1 MMVQGW
7 ESPRARFSLS
17 GMPMIASLCAVLLLA
32 PAADADLAA
41 TVLAG
46 ESRSGALQHQDFRK
60 YAAAGKW
67 DDALTEYNA
76 LLARPFDLAPL
87 SPLHSLQGRWL
98 AHRDLAL
105 FPTDVRA
112 RITDAREALARP
124 ALEKALAGIDEVGL
138 RRVVEE
144 QYGSPAAALAADALG
159 DLAFDRGDFA
169 AAGLW
174 YGLLPGTD
182 PARSRAK
189 HLLVRLFAHK
199 RLGPLAATPPAL
211 RRDLD
216 AFTRDH
222 AGAAGNLAGRD
233 GTYAD
238 MLAAVGRDRALEVP
252 PGDGWPTFAGD
263 AARSR
268 TLPVEEHLAD
278 RLAILSRRPFVRVNL
293 DSRRAGA
300 GPDLPIGNR
309 ANAGVALYPAIAGG
323 RVYFADARYL
333 TAVDLRTGD
342 VSEVFDAATLLPTAA
357 RERTFPY
364 PDYYRASVTVAEGH
378 ILARFG
384 AVAVQDERGP
394 MKGPPPESAIVCLRL
409 DPDGAARVAWSAKLS
424 GDPPTLFEGAPLV
437 HQGRAYVAVTRVQG
451 DRTQTAIRCY
461 ALDAAGDASP
471 LWSRD
476 VCETPE
482 LSGGR
487 VRRLHQLLTLAGPNV
502 VYASHS
508 GAIVALEALTGQ
520 RVWARRY
527 RSAPRENRF
536 ALPGGEGQPAIHDL
550 APPLFADGRVFV
562 APTDSDTTFCLDP
575 WTGTALWQR
584 DGLQPVHLLGTCQ
597 DRLVFTTPGG
607 LRAVDALDGG
617 DKTGW
622 ALPTDRLPPL
632 GRGQLV
638 GDVVLWPTVRGMRMV
653 RAAEGEFVPGA
664 ELGRVPSGN
673 VAYRDGVL
681 AVADR
686 STLTVYKGEPRPAK
700 ADKPPP
706 PEQVGA
712 GLTGTARAEALQAA
726 AVEWQRADAPQNAA
740 RLWASLLGE
749 EAVLRDERNRPWPAT
764 ALALREL
771 AALRDDGA
779 VRDLLDGIGAPTNPL
794 SQAGRHAL
802 WEQASHQE
810 RDEPLAA
817 RTAWRVLLRH
827 GKDSQAAAALRALE
841 RTRPADRVPALPA
854 AWALGDAI
862 DLDPG
867 ERVVP
872 VAAEPGQA
880 SRLVTVAAEVQGGR
894 VTLRVGST
902 RKPAWRVKLPFVP
915 TWGRVW
921 DELLLFAGAEG
932 LAGVRLDGKVLWQ
945 VTSGERYD
953 DFHLAG
959 ERLLVRVGT
968 DRLRA
973 VDAPT
978 GAILWEFATGSDPTG
993 PGDLRFVA
1001 TESRVVVRV
1010 PGRAALLDAATGRL
1024 LRRDD
1029 AEPTDDLRLLDNRR
1043 GLLVAERRVVRL
1055 LDLATGEAAW
1065 SWPVPAVTTS
1075 RQEPLRVLP
1084 VGGTVWVQ
1092 VPVNV
1097 GHELYRLDARTGKPL
1112 AELPRLLRVEP
1123 LELSAGRVLGDIV
1136 FLVEGTEVVARSTLD
1151 AAVRWRQL
1159 LPPGPATY
1167 RLQVAGDEVL
1177 AVPSAVRIAA
1187 TEFHCLIGTLEWM
1200 MEYPPGVPA
1209 VASLLR
1215 LDATT
1220 GKPRT
1225 LPVPTGLGRLATAWR
1240 PGLQPFLR
1248 PEVRSRQRA
1257 GTCGLAVLP
1266 TPDGW
1271 RVVLDDRAWNL
1282 RD

>member
-1 MMVQGW
+1 
-7 ESPRARFSLS
+7 
-17 GMPMIASLCAVLLLA
+17 MIALCAVLLLA

-41 TVLAG
+41 TVLTG

-105 FPTDVRA
+105 LPTDVRA
-112 RITDAREALARP
+112 RITDAREGLARP
-124 ALEKALAGIDEVGL
+124 ALEKALAGIDEAGL

-169 AAGLW
+169 TAASW
-174 YGLLPGTD
+174 YGLLPAAD
-182 PARSRAK
+182 PARARAK
-189 HLLVRLFAHK
+189 HLLARLFAHK
-199 RLGPLAATPPAL
+199 RLGPLAVTPPAL

-222 AGAAGNLAGRD
+222 AAAAGKLAGRD
-233 GTYAD
+233 GKYAD
-238 MLAAVGRDRALEVP
+238 TLAAVGRDRGLEVP

-268 TLPVEEHLAD
+268 QLPVEEHLAD

-300 GPDLPIGNR
+300 GPDLPLGNR

-342 VSEVFDAATLLPTAA
+342 VREMFDASTLLPTAA

-378 ILARFG
+378 VLARFG

-424 GDPPTLFEGAPLV
+424 GEPPTLFEGAPLV

-461 ALDAAGDASP
+461 ALDAAGDAPP

-487 VRRLHQLLTLAGPNV
+487 VRRLHHLLTLAGPNV

-508 GAIVALEALTGQ
+508 GAIVALDALTGQ

-527 RSAPRENRF
+527 KSAPRENRF
-536 ALPGGEGQPAIHDL
+536 PLPGGEGQPAIHDL

-562 APTDSDTTFCLDP
+562 APTDSDTMFCLDP
-575 WTGTALWQR
+575 WTGTAVWQR
-584 DGLQPVHLLGTCQ
+584 DGLQPVHLLGACQ
-597 DRLVFTTPGG
+597 DRLVFTTPAG

-617 DKTGW
+617 DKAGW
-622 ALPTDRLPPL
+622 ALPVDRLPPL

-638 GDVVLWPTVRGMRMV
+638 GDVVLWPTVRGMRVV
-653 RAAEGEFVPGA
+653 RADDGTFVAGA
-664 ELGRVPSGN
+664 DLGRVPAGN

-686 STLTVYKGEPRPAK
+686 STLTIYKGEPRPAK

-706 PEQVGA
+706 PDQVGV
-712 GLTGTARAEALQAA
+712 GLSGAARAEALHRAA
-726 AVEWQRADAPQNAA
+726 IGWKGDPLNAA

-749 EAVLRDERNRPWPAT
+749 EAVLRDERGRPWPAT

-779 VRDLLDGIGAPTNPL
+779 VRDLLDGIDSLTNPL
-794 SQAGRHAL
+794 GQAGRHAL
-802 WEQASHQE
+802 WEQASRQE

-841 RTRPADRVPALPA
+841 RTRPADRAPALPS
-854 AWALGDAI
+854 AWALGEAI
-862 DLDPG
+862 ELESG
-867 ERVVP
+867 ERIVP
-872 VAAEPGQA
+872 VTAEPGQA
-880 SRLVTVAAEVQGGR
+880 SRLVTVAAEGQGGR
-894 VTLRVGST
+894 VALRGGPFG
-902 RKPAWRVKLPFVP
+902 KPTWRVKLPFVP

-921 DELLLFAGAEG
+921 EELLLLAGAEG
-932 LAGVRLDGKVLWQ
+932 LAGVRLDGKLLWQ
-945 VTSGERYD
+945 VTSAERLD

-959 ERLLVRVGT
+959 ERLLVRVGR

-978 GAILWEFATGSDPTG
+978 GAILWEFATGTDPAE
-993 PGDLRFVA
+993 PADLRFVA
-1001 TESRVVVRV
+1001 TASRVVVRV

-1024 LRRDD
+1024 VRRDD

-1055 LDLATGEAAW
+1055 LDLATGDAAW

-1075 RQEPLRVLP
+1075 RQEPVRVLP
-1084 VGGTVWVQ
+1084 VGEAVWVQ

-1097 GHELYRLDARTGKPL
+1097 GHELHRLDARTGKPL
-1112 AELPRLLRVEP
+1112 AELPRLLRAEP
-1123 LELSAGRVLGDIV
+1123 LELSAGRVLGDSV
-1136 FLVEGTEVVARSTLD
+1136 FLVEGGEVVARSTLD
-1151 AAVRWRQL
+1151 AAVRWRQP
-1159 LPPGPATY
+1159 LPAGPATY
-1167 RLQVAGDEVL
+1167 RLEVVGDEVL
-1177 AVPSAVRIAA
+1177 AVPAAVRIAA
-1187 TEFHCLIGTLEWM
+1187 TEFHCLSGTLEWM

-1225 LPVPTGLGRLATAWR
+1225 LAVPTGLGRLATAWR
-1240 PGLQPFLR
+1240 SGLQPCLR
-1248 PEVRSRQRA
+1248 PEVRSRQRP
-1257 GTCGLAVLP
+1257 GPCGLAVLP

-1271 RVVLDDRAWNL
+1271 RVVLDGRAWNL
-1282 RD
+1282 EK